1 MTSVMPKQRA
11 QGAVTTAERDVARNN
26 IRKAKVKLVLGQ
38 PFLAAIVLKRAI
50 ELRDDVQTAYCTAA
64 GKIVCGTRFVAG
76 LTVAQT
82 VFLLAHEALHYA
94 MLHHI
99 RRGWRK
105 LRPANIAMDK
115 VINDILVASKCGDPI
130 PNGVYEEGARAYA
143 WEQLY
148 DEQQEE
154 GGGGEDTDE
163 PYEPG
168 NGNDDLSPEGIEDV
182 DEEQLAE
189 IRREL
194 IDARTAAKKQGN
206 LPAGLEKLVESI
218 INPKTPWYQL
228 TERFMLQLI
237 KAGVSWKRPN
247 KKYMAQEEELYL
259 PSYDKE
265 PRMGTL
271 VIQSDESGSIDVV
284 TTTHWNGHINALIEA
299 CRPERVIVLHTDTV
313 VAKAEE
319 FEPDD
324 LPIAFKTY
332 AGGGTDMTA
341 GFKWCEDNGV
351 TPDVFICLTDGFT
364 PFGKPQDYPV
374 LWLIT
379 GEDIVAPHGE
389 TIFYDVTLEN

>member
-1 MTSVMPKQRA
+1 MTKVTVT
-11 QGAVTTAERDVARNN
+11 AVEKAAALNN
-26 IRKAKVKLVLGQ
+26 IRKARVKLVLHQ
-38 PFLAAIVLKRAI
+38 PFLASIVLKRTI
-50 ELRDDVQTAYCTAA
+50 ELDDDVPTAYCTAG
-64 GKIVCGTRFVAG
+64 GKIVCGTRFVSK

-82 VFLLAHEALHYA
+82 VFLLAHEAMHYA
-94 MLHHI
+94 MMHHI

-105 LRPANIAMDK
+105 PRPANIAMDK

-130 PNGVYEEGARAYA
+130 PEGVFQAGAREFA

-148 DEQQEE
+148 DEQGEE
-154 GGGGEDTDE
+154 GGDDG

-168 NGNDDLSPEGIEDV
+168 NGNDDLSPEGINDV
-182 DEEQLAE
+182 DEEQIAE

-194 IDARTAAKKQGN
+194 IDARTAAKKEGN
-206 LPAGLEKLVESI
+206 MPAGLEKLVEDI
-218 INPKTPWYQL
+218 VNPKTPWYQL

-237 KAGVSWKRPN
+237 KAGVSWRRPN
-247 KKYMAQEEELYL
+247 KKYMAQDDEIYL

-299 CRPERVIVLHTDTV
+299 CKPERVIVLHTDTV

-319 FEPDD
+319 FEADD
-324 LPIAFKTY
+324 LPIVFKTY

-341 GFKWCEDNGV
+341 GFKWCEDNAV
-351 TPDVFICLTDGFT
+351 TPDVFVCLTDGYT
-364 PFGKPQDYPV
+364 PFGEPQDYPV

-379 GEDIVAPHGE
+379 TEDVAAPHGE
-389 TIFYDVTLEN
+389 TIFYDVNLEG